1 MTTETI
7 WTDPDGKEWRRLPR
21 TWHGTTNI
29 TERWALAHGWSF
41 REEEVPD
48 PVPVFTYSKFVLH
61 LALGQQGL
69 WDDIWASL
77 NDEEK
82 QLWNDCQVL
91 QSDNPFFL
99 GALEKIKNGLHID
112 EDLIEQIL
120 EEAQV

>member
-1 MTTETI
+1 MIEKI
-7 WTDPDGKEWRRLPR
+7 WTSPDGKEYTVLPK
-21 TWHGTTNI
+21 TWGNTSGMS
-29 TERWALAHGWSF
+29 ERWALAHGWTY
-41 REEEVPD
+41 REEEIPD

-69 WDDIWASL
+69 WDAIWASL
-77 NDEEK
+77 DDEEK

-112 EDLIEQIL
+112 EDLIEKIL
-120 EEAQV
+120 EESQI

>member
-1 MTTETI
+1 M
-7 WTDPDGKEWRRLPR
+7 GRLTVVSLNLGIIP
-21 TWHGTTNI
+21 HLSQNGF
-29 TERWALAHGWSF
+29 ALAHGWVKH
-41 REEEVPD
+41 EEEIPD

-77 NDEEK
+77 DDEEK

-112 EDLIEQIL
+112 EDLIEHIL
-120 EEAQV
+120 CEAQV